1 MYGYYGHPGE
11 ANLSGRF
18 FEADGVT
25 PVRILSNLSTVPEP
39 STMGLAIAGL
49 VIFGL
54 KARRV

>member
-1 MYGYYGHPGE
+1 M
-11 ANLSGRF
+11 SGRF